1 MTASADILTK
11 TKKDVLAV
19 SINSVTTREQG
30 GDNVVSD
37 KKEKPE
43 TGLQETTNTGLSAD
57 LDEVVFVLQP
67 DKKVKK
73 VKVKTDI
80 QDINYIEVLN
90 GLKEGEEVVTAPYS
104 LISKTLKD
112 GMKVQVVPKDKLFE
126 SKK

>member
-11 TKKDVLAV
+11 TKQDVLAV

-73 VKVKTDI
+73 VKVK
-80 QDINYIEVLN
+80 N
-90 GLKEGEEVVTAPYS
+90 GYTGYQLYRSPKW
-104 LISKTLKD
+104 
-112 GMKVQVVPKDKLFE
+112 KVFRT
-126 SKK
+126 